1 MKVILLKDVPKVG
14 QRGTVATVAD
24 GYAQNVLLPK
34 KFAIPATPENMKRI
48 EAEHALAKDKKA
60 LVLALQG
67 KAFDAIDGKTVML
80 KVRAN
85 EQGGLFEAV
94 QKKHIRDA
102 IEHTLGVSVREED
115 IELPEPVKKVGK
127 TTLRVGTA
135 HIALTTE
142 KSPKQ

>member
-1 MKVILLKDVPKVG
+1 MQVILLKDVPKVG

-34 KFAIPATPENMKRI
+34 KFAIPATPENMKKI

-67 KAFDAIDGKTVML
+67 KAFDAINGKTVTL

-85 EQGGLFEAV
+85 EQGGLFEAI

-102 IEHTLGVSVREED
+102 IERDLGVSVREDD
-115 IELPEPVKKVGK
+115 IELPELIKKVGDIS
-127 TTLRVGTA
+127 LRVGTA
-135 HIALTTE
+135 NLLFRMESHH
-142 KSPKQ
+142 